1 MNLSDISAKMSRLL
15 DNIHLIFPLFNTAL
29 LKPEELTHN
38 PMSPE
43 FRVMLFLILRN
54 SQPIST
60 IGEWLGISKPNMTAV
75 IDKLTTYRY
84 VERIPSMDDR
94 RIIDISIT
102 AGGRRYMETCRI
114 EARESVKKR
123 LSTLSTDDI
132 DSLNASLENIRLV
145 LMKLSGINDYG
156 VETLIEKDPPW
167 DTKS

>member
-1 MNLSDISAKMSRLL
+1 MDAKMNRML

-102 AGGRRYMETCRI
+102 TEGRFYMEACKT
-114 EARESVKKR
+114 EARESMKKR
-123 LSTLSTDDI
+123 LSTLSIEDI
-132 DSLNASLENIRLV
+132 DILYNSLENIRRI
-145 LMKLSGINDYG
+145 LMKLSGMNDNDIK
-156 VETLIEKDPPW
+156 TLIKNEHLRGIKF
-167 DTKS
+167 